1 MGGPW
6 SVVGGPRVD
15 GSVGPLRHRSGFGPR
30 AGSSL
35 ALRNQS
41 ATDCLR
47 SMLPVPTKV
56 MTESFLKN
64 FS

>member
-41 ATDCLR
+41 ATYRLR
-47 SMLPVPTKV
+47 SMLVIYTSEMKK
-56 MTESFLKN
+56 SCLK
-64 FS
+64 

>member
-15 GSVGPLRHRSGFGPR
+15 GSVGPHRHRSGFGPR

-47 SMLPVPTKV
+47 SMLKV
-56 MTESFLKN
+56 STEVMKERCLK
-64 FS
+64 